1 MVHVQPDENR
11 SKEAKVHAQL
21 HNMQYECN
29 IQRVAIKDWCIECQ
43 MHCQKTR
50 WVGPKGRNFLE
61 AYWTIFCQQLGHVLM
76 RILKSKNYEKFA
88 LINRW
93 DKNEAFQCLG
103 PGIPSKGLWD
113 LSQKILCIMSQSHAC
128 FCISDSIQSFLQ
140 RKEELLET
148 LRTILGCKLLP
159 KFCNTVILGTV

>member
-1 MVHVQPDENR
+1 MQPDENR

-76 RILKSKNYEKFA
+76 RILKSKNYERFA
-88 LINRW
+88 LKFDGMKLMCFSVWILGFLRK
-93 DKNEAFQCLG
+93 DSGTCRRKCFALCQSHTHAFAFQTPFKVFFKEKKNFL
-103 PGIPSKGLWD
+103 KLWGQF
-113 LSQKILCIMSQSHAC
+113 LVANCC
-128 FCISDSIQSFLQ
+128 QSF
-140 RKEELLET
+140 
-148 LRTILGCKLLP
+148 
-159 KFCNTVILGTV
+159 VIQLF